1 MVKVIGFNSRE
12 VYVTGETRADVLRQ
26 LQQQFPNAPK
36 NNHGRLYPE
45 PLQIID

>member
-12 VYVTGETRADVLRQ
+12 VYVTGETRAEVLRQ
-26 LQQQFPNAPK
+26 LQKEFPNTPK
-36 NNHGRLYPE
+36 NSNGRLYPE